1 MDPKYDD
8 HAPRARRM
16 TMQKPLTDID
26 LEPPQPQAPPAGST
40 PRRKR
45 LSETES
51 RENEAEPPAPA
62 RPARRSLAT
71 HGAETQEVRH
81 EPRPKQTPQDR
92 SLPAIGADEIQ
103 PPAQPRRRSLGLGRN
118 DTPELSRESPPDPGP
133 RRARLVLDRPVKT
146 QEPPPAATASRSRGA
161 VTDPR
166 DSLPGLRNIIGPPRP
181 PEEMPAPAET
191 AAPQSPEPADPVKIE
206 LLIAELR
213 AKENFLLALVGG
225 LAAAVVGAIAWA
237 LVTAATNYQIGWMAV
252 GVGLLVAGAVRTL
265 GRGIDKS
272 FGHLGVTLSVFGCLL
287 GNLLSIC
294 MVVASQEEG
303 VGPLAVLAHVGG
315 HPAIIP
321 GALIAAFHPLDL
333 LFYGIAVYAGYRFSI
348 RRITDAELQS
358 AVRRSSSDTDT
369 AESPLVALR

>member
-8 HAPRARRM
+8 RAPRGRRM
-16 TMQKPLTDID
+16 TMQKPLMDVD

-51 RENEAEPPAPA
+51 QENEAQPPAPA
-62 RPARRSLAT
+62 RPARPSLAT
-71 HGAETQEVRH
+71 HGASAGGVQD
-81 EPRPKQTPQDR
+81 EPRSERKRQDR
-92 SLPAIGADEIQ
+92 PLPTVGADEIQ
-103 PPAQPRRRSLGLGRN
+103 PSAQPRRRSLGLGQN
-118 DTPELSRESPPDPGP
+118 HSAEGPGESMPEPGL
-133 RRARLVLDRPVKT
+133 RRARLALDHPAKT
-146 QEPPPAATASRSRGA
+146 EEPPAAATAVRSRGA
-161 VTDPR
+161 VTDPC
-166 DSLPGLRNIIGPPRP
+166 DSPPGLRNIIGRSRP

-191 AAPQSPEPADPVKIE
+191 AAPQSSEPADPVKIE

-213 AKENFLLALVGG
+213 AKESFLLALVGG
-225 LAAAVVGAIAWA
+225 LAAAVLGAIAWA
-237 LVTAATNYQIGWMAV
+237 LVTVATTYPIGWMAV

-272 FGHLGVTLSVFGCLL
+272 FGHLGATLSVFGCLL

-294 MVVASQEEG
+294 MVVASQEG

-348 RRITDAELQS
+348 RRVTAGELRDA
-358 AVRRSSSDTDT
+358 VDGH
-369 AESPLVALR
+369 